1 MLVLVVRMYIFTE
14 REKEANPIRTRSRAS
29 LLTDIYCAQKC
40 VRAAINLRIHT
51 EFLIYIFSAECF
63 SLFLSFSLILFL
75 SLLLPPRLSSRPLF
89 SLLHPFLP
97 IYARCIVFL
106 WRSPWIFCFSCLD
119 DTGTNRVI
127 LPQTKDSLV
136 NWWNVAK
143 IRTNKW
149 DKAGCSLER
158 SWSDREIKNGLFR
171 GCDSTFFLFVITN
184 LTFIEIATLFDHQ
197 K

>member
-119 DTGTNRVI
+119 NTGTNRLLYYLKQKTRLLTREI
-127 LPQTKDSLV
+127 LPK
-136 NWWNVAK
+136 
-143 IRTNKW
+143 
-149 DKAGCSLER
+149 LEQIN
-158 SWSDREIKNGLFR
+158 EIKLVEVWNDLGANF
-171 GCDSTFFLFVITN
+171 
-184 LTFIEIATLFDHQ
+184 
-197 K
+197 

>member
-1 MLVLVVRMYIFTE
+1 MIDHNLFFFFFSKFLRRSCAPRGWTAVGGGISGMLVLVVRMYIFTE

-106 WRSPWIFCFSCLD
+106 WCSPWIFCFSCLD
-119 DTGTNRVI
+119 DTGTNRLLYYLKQKTRLLTREI
-127 LPQTKDSLV
+127 LPK
-136 NWWNVAK
+136 
-143 IRTNKW
+143 
-149 DKAGCSLER
+149 LEQIN
-158 SWSDREIKNGLFR
+158 EIKLVEVWNDLGANF
-171 GCDSTFFLFVITN
+171 
-184 LTFIEIATLFDHQ
+184 
-197 K
+197 